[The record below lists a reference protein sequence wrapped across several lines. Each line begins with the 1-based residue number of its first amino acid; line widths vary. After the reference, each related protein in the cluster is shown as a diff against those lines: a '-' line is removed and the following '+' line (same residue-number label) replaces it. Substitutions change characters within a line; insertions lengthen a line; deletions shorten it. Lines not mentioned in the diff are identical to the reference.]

1 MDISLKYLKQ
11 LIAKWGGNPNI
22 NNPSDAIDEIL
33 QLSSDRE
40 ESAWEQSLSDLKSQ
54 YFSTSPG
61 DIHDALTMF
70 KESVEC

>member
-11 LIAKWGGNPNI
+11 LIAQWGGNPNI

-40 ESAWEQSLSDLKSQ
+40 ESAREQSLSDLKSH

-61 DIHDALTMF
+61 DIHDALAMF

>member
-1 MDISLKYLKQ
+1 MDVSLKYLKQ
-11 LIAKWGGNPNI
+11 LISKWGGNPNI

-40 ESAWEQSLSDLKSQ
+40 ESAREQSLSDLKSQ
-54 YFSTSPG
+54 YFSTFPG
-61 DIHDALTMF
+61 DIHDALAMF